1 MSARTYALMF
11 AGRDRKNARVQ
22 RPHYVRLSSGEC
34 DRNAILAVR
43 LQRRQEK
50 RQHPLQMLFI
60 FLSTLESSEV
70 SVRMMLSPCIAGP

>member
-1 MSARTYALMF
+1 MSARTYALMSQ
-11 AGRDRKNARVQ
+11 AETGKMPASNV
-22 RPHYVRLSSGEC
+22 PITSGC
-34 DRNAILAVR
+34 HPVSADRNAILAVR

-70 SVRMMLSPCIAGP
+70 SVRMILSPCIAGP